1 MLFAIVAPILLSV
14 YYSMTIWAGFGK
26 MTFVG
31 LKNFGDV
38 LFADSTFWRS
48 VLNAIILALV
58 TIFIQ
63 NPIAFII
70 AASLRRIGKGSRTFR
85 TIYFIPA
92 ILTVVVITK
101 LWVSIFNPN
110 YGLLNKLLHDIGF
123 KSVSIAWL
131 SNPSTALGAVIFI
144 MIWWGFG
151 WALLFY
157 YSGLMTMP
165 KEIEEAAII
174 DGANPLQMYT
184 RVVIPYIMP
193 VIQAVL
199 IIDVISSLK
208 QMEVIYL
215 STNGAPGDASQF
227 VANYLYTK
235 AFTYSQ
241 YGYGSAVS
249 VVFVVVALVLTLIT
263 RRLTNQSP
271 EID

>member
-1 MLFAIVAPILLSV
+1 MLFAIVAPILLSI
-14 YYSMTIWAGFGK
+14 YYSMTTWAGFGK
-26 MTFVG
+26 LTFVG
-31 LKNFGDV
+31 MKNFREV
-38 LFADSTFWRS
+38 LFTDTTFWRS
-48 VLNAIILALV
+48 VLNAVILMFV

-63 NPIAFII
+63 NPIAF
-70 AASLRRIGKGSRTFR
+70 ALAGVLRRVGKGSRMFR
-85 TIYFIPA
+85 TIYFVPA

-101 LWVSIFNPN
+101 LWVSIYNPN
-110 YGLLNKLLHDIGF
+110 YGLLNKVLHDIGF
-123 KSVSIAWL
+123 KSISIAWL
-131 SNPSTALGAVIFI
+131 SNTSTALGAVIFI

-174 DGANPLQMYT
+174 DGANSLQMYT
-184 RVVIPYIMP
+184 RVVIPYLMP
-193 VIQAVL
+193 VIQAV
-199 IIDVISSLK
+199 IIIAVISSLK

-215 STNGAPGDASQF
+215 STNGQPGDVSQF
-227 VANYLYTK
+227 VANYLYLK

-249 VVFVVVALVLTLIT
+249 VVFVVVAIVFTLIT

-271 EID
+271 EAD